1 VVKTRA
7 AGGLHGAKNG
17 GTVAKRRENACGDK
31 RFMKITRL
39 STFVV
44 PPRWLFLKIETDEGV
59 TGWGEPIVEGRAETV
74 AACVAEL
81 ADYLVGKDPSAIE
94 DHWTVLYRGGF
105 YRGGAIHM
113 SALAGID
120 QALWDIKGKAL
131 NRPVHVL
138 LGGPVR
144 QKMRVYSWIGG
155 DRPADIVAGAK
166 DVAAKGFTAIKM
178 LATEEMAWIDS
189 HAKIDAVLARVA
201 ALRDA
206 MGPDFG
212 IAVDFHG
219 RLHRPM
225 AKVLAKELDPFR
237 LMFIEEPVLSEHTEA
252 LREIA
257 NHTATP
263 IALGERLFS
272 RWDFKKI
279 LSDGVVDIIQP
290 DPSHAGGITETRKI
304 AAMAEAYDV
313 ALAPHCPLG
322 PIALAACL
330 QLDAACHNAVI
341 QEQSLG
347 IHYNKSNDLLD
358 YLVDPSVFAYADGH
372 VAIPQGPGLGITIN
386 EEAVTRAAAVGHRWR
401 PPAWRHEDGSFA
413 EW

>member
-1 VVKTRA
+1 
-7 AGGLHGAKNG
+7 
-17 GTVAKRRENACGDK
+17 
-31 RFMKITRL
+31 MKITKL
-39 STFVV
+39 TTFVV
-44 PPRWLFLKIETDEGV
+44 PPRWLFLKIETDEGI
-59 TGWGEPIVEGRAETV
+59 TGWGEPVVEGRAETV

-81 ADYLVGKDPSAIE
+81 ADYLVGKDPSPIE
-94 DHWTVLYRGGF
+94 DHWSVLYRSGF

-131 NRPVHVL
+131 GQPVHAL

-155 DRPADIVAGAK
+155 DRPDKLVEGAK
-166 DVAAKGFTAIKM
+166 EAASKGFSAIKM
-178 LATEEMAWIDS
+178 LATEELSYLDS
-189 HAKIDAVLARVA
+189 HAKLDAVIARVG

-206 MGPDFG
+206 MGPGFG

-219 RLHRPM
+219 RVHRPM
-225 AKVLAKELDPFR
+225 AKQLAKELDPFH
-237 LMFIEEPVLSEHTEA
+237 LMFIEEPVLSEHAEA
-252 LREIA
+252 LKEIA
-257 NHTATP
+257 SHTSAP
-263 IALGERLFS
+263 IALGERLYS

-279 LSDGVVDIIQP
+279 LADGLADIIQP

-304 AAMAEAYDV
+304 AAMAESYDV

-330 QLDAACHNAVI
+330 QLDAVCHNAVI

-347 IHYNKSNDLLD
+347 IHYNKTNDLLD
-358 YLVDPSVFAYADGH
+358 YIGDASVFAYADGH
-372 VAIPQGPGLGITIN
+372 VTIPSGPGLGITVN
-386 EEAVTRAAAVGHRWR
+386 EEAVLRGQAMGHRWR
-401 PPAWRHEDGSFA
+401 PPVWRHEDGSFA